1 MTEENK
7 TVLPIDTALVKQTLS
22 DLFAKL
28 EIAGTCDVT
37 LSEAGAI
44 DVILD
49 TPDSGLVIGYHG
61 EVLESLQLISSLVV
75 SKQIGQFVRV
85 SIEVGDYKKN
95 RSEYLER
102 LAQQTKEKVLAEQQE
117 YSLPQLKSWE
127 RRIVHMLLQNDDAVV
142 SESVGEGKDRVLVI
156 KPR

>member
-1 MTEENK
+1 MTDENK
-7 TVLPIDTALVKQTLS
+7 LLEPIDTKKVKKVLS
-22 DLFAKL
+22 ELLEKL
-28 EIAGTCDVT
+28 EIAGTCEV
-37 LSEAGAI
+37 SENEGTI
-44 DVILD
+44 DAVLD

-61 EVLESLQLISSLVV
+61 EVLEALQIVSSLVV
-75 SKQIGQFVRV
+75 SKHIGQFVRV

-102 LAQQTKEKVLAEQQE
+102 LAQQTKEKVLAEQIE

-127 RRIVHMLLQNDDAVV
+127 RRIVHMLLQNDEEVV